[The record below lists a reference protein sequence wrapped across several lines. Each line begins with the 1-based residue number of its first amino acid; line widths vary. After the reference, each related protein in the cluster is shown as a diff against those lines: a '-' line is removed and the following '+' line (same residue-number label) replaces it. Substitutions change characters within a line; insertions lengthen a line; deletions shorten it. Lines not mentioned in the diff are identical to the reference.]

1 MAIFVSYPLSRG
13 TAHAKADS
21 IDTDYTLARLH
32 SASRSRLR
40 FRAIAVPAKLF
51 WSRKLRSDVVIW
63 FDQFNVRDAE
73 CLGQFVKSNH
83 GRVPSTALETAEI
96 LLAEAGA
103 RFNFFLG
110 QVFLPTQAGKVPA
123 DQFAHIHAQ

>member
-1 MAIFVSYPLSRG
+1 MG
-13 TAHAKADS
+13 TILHGINPWD
-21 IDTDYTLARLH
+21 ITDILTCRCSSDRCDNHL
-32 SASRSRLR
+32 
-40 FRAIAVPAKLF
+40 FR
-51 WSRKLRSDVVIW
+51 RRECRSDVVIG